1 MYSCS
6 DFVERFREA
15 RLGILI
21 DDQGPLRAAL
31 VSPAQDISSA
41 EVNRIL
47 MLSGGLTFVALS
59 SERADALLL
68 EPMTRTTQ
76 QRAKNTASPLV
87 KQFVSVEA
95 REGVTTGISASD
107 RATTVRILGH
117 PTPQPRALV
126 KPGHIFPVATHDGG
140 VLAKATI
147 AEGALDAVKEAGFT
161 DAALFVDLLLPTGD
175 LAHEEHAQAIAAQ
188 EGIPITTLSELISYR
203 LQREPLVTRVAESM
217 IPTSLAGD
225 VRALVYRSRIHD
237 VEHIALVKGDIS
249 QDHPVLVRV
258 QVENT
263 LSDVFGAGPT
273 SSRTLLRTALT
284 AIKEQSC
291 GVFLYL
297 RRPHIDTNDSLVVE
311 SRTPPQSSVLMREYG
326 VGAQILRDL
335 GVSKLEL
342 LTSTPRP
349 LVGLPSFGLTIVS
362 QRAISGGARS
372 EDVLPSEYQV

>member
-1 MYSCS
+1 MYSFT

-21 DDQGPLRAAL
+21 DDQGPSRAAL
-31 VSPAQDISSA
+31 VSPAQDVSSA

-59 SERADALLL
+59 SGRADALLL
-68 EPMTRTTQ
+68 EPMTRPSQLRT
-76 QRAKNTASPLV
+76 KNTASPLI

-107 RATTVRILGH
+107 RATTLQILGH
-117 PTPQPRALV
+117 STPQPRALV

-140 VLAKATI
+140 VLAKAAI
-147 AEGALDAVKEAGFT
+147 AEGALDTVKEAGFS
-161 DAALFVDLLLPTGD
+161 DAALFVDLLLPTGE
-175 LAHEEHAQAIAAQ
+175 LAGEEQAHALAAH

-203 LQREPLVTRVAESM
+203 LQREPLVTRVAESL

-237 VEHIALVKGDIS
+237 VEHVALVKGDIS
-249 QDHPVLVRV
+249 PERPVLVRV

-284 AIKEQSC
+284 AIKDESC

-297 RRPHIDTNDSLVVE
+297 RRPHIDTNDPLTVE
-311 SRTPPQSSVLMREYG
+311 SRTPTQSSVLMREYG

-362 QRAISGGARS
+362 QRTISGGEIS
-372 EDVLPSEYQV
+372 KDVLPSEYQA